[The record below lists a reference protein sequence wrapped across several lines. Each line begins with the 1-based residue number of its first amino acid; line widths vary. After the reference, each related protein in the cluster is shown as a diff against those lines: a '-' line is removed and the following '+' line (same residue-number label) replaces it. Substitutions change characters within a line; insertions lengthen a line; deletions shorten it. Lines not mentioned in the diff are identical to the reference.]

1 MTGRAMQR
9 EQQGRRTAGTVRLS
23 EIFTSI
29 EGEGVF
35 FGTKTMFVRLAG
47 CPLKCHWCDTP
58 YAIPMDSGDSRSL
71 DEVKEM
77 ISRDMQENTFKVN
90 FTGGEPLAQH
100 EAVIE
105 LAKFVREKKGVKTYL
120 ESACYDSA
128 RFAKVLPYIDICKIE
143 FKMRDARAVDEKNY
157 NNLLKNE
164 LECLE
169 IATKAGKMPY
179 IKVVVT
185 NSTDA
190 GEFSGLVRQV
200 FRVASPKNIA
210 GFIIQPSHKT
220 DEPVLERLFAFYDA
234 VYPFYDQVRVV
245 PQLHKIIGAR

>member
-1 MTGRAMQR
+1 MQR
-9 EQQGRRTAGTVRLS
+9 EQQRGRRTAGTVRLS

-58 YAIPMDSGDSRSL
+58 YAIPMDSGYAHTI

-77 ISRDMQENTFKVN
+77 ISCELQENTYKVN

-105 LAKFVREKKGVKTYL
+105 LAKFVRKKGVKTYL

-143 FKMRDARAVDEKNY
+143 FKMKDARAVVDDKYY

-164 LECLE
+164 LECLK
-169 IATKAGKMPY
+169 IATEAGKMPY

-185 NSTDA
+185 NSTDVD
-190 GEFSGLVRQV
+190 EFSALVKEV

>member
-1 MTGRAMQR
+1 
-9 EQQGRRTAGTVRLS
+9 
-23 EIFTSI
+23 
-29 EGEGVF
+29 
-35 FGTKTMFVRLAG
+35 
-47 CPLKCHWCDTP
+47 
-58 YAIPMDSGDSRSL
+58 
-71 DEVKEM
+71 
-77 ISRDMQENTFKVN
+77 
-90 FTGGEPLAQH
+90 
-100 EAVIE
+100 
-105 LAKFVREKKGVKTYL
+105 
-120 ESACYDSA
+120 
-128 RFAKVLPYIDICKIE
+128 
-143 FKMRDARAVDEKNY
+143 MRDARAVDEKNY

>member
-1 MTGRAMQR
+1 MQR

-58 YAIPMDSGDSRSL
+58 YAIPMDSGESHTVE
-71 DEVKEM
+71 EVKEM
-77 ISRDMQENTFKVN
+77 ISNDLQENTYKVN

-100 EAVIE
+100 EAVME

-143 FKMRDARAVDEKNY
+143 FKMKDARAVVDDKHY

-164 LECLE
+164 LECLR
-169 IATKAGKMPY
+169 IAVDAGKMPY
-179 IKVVVT
+179 VKVVVT
-185 NSTDA
+185 NSTDVD
-190 GEFSGLVRQV
+190 EFASLVRQV